1 MTSARNAVLNTAA
14 AHAIEYLA
22 GVADRPVKATMTSE
36 ELRAALGGALPEA
49 GEPAAQVIN
58 RLAAVAARGTVAT
71 AGPRY
76 FGFVVG
82 GAVPASVGADWL
94 VSAWDQNS
102 GIFALSPLV
111 SVIEEITG
119 GWLKGIVGLRSV
131 SSVGFVTGCQMANFT
146 SLAAAR
152 HHVLR
157 EAGWDVEAR
166 GLAGAPPVT
175 IITSDESHYTV
186 FMALRLLGFGAGNAI
201 RIPTDDQGR
210 MRAGELA
217 KTLKNVTGPCII
229 CAQAGNVNTGAFDP
243 IDEIAEL
250 VNQHTGTL
258 ERVNPGTMRPWLH
271 VDGAFGLWAAAS
283 ANRAHLVKGIDRADS
298 VASDAH
304 KWLNV
309 PYDCGLVFT
318 SHPEAHRSAMSL
330 AAAYIQATDVE
341 RDPHEF
347 TPEESRRGRAVPVYA
362 ALRSL
367 GRSGVAGMIERNCR
381 QATRMAANLSKRPG
395 VRVLNDVVL
404 NQVLVRF
411 EAAGRDADQLTKDVI
426 AGVQQEGTCWLGG
439 TTWHGVSAMR
449 VAVSNWSTTDADIDR
464 SADAILRVFAGLTA
478 AERLPI

>member
-1 MTSARNAVLNTAA
+1 MTDARNELLSAAA
-14 AHAIEYLA
+14 AHAIDYLA
-22 GVADRPVKATMTSE
+22 GVGDRPVKATSTSA
-36 ELRAALGGALPEA
+36 ELRAALGGPLSKA
-49 GEPAAQVIN
+49 GEPATSVIG
-58 RLAAVAARGTVAT
+58 RLADAARAGTVAT

-82 GAVPASVGADWL
+82 GSVPAAVGADWL
-94 VSAWDQNS
+94 VSAWDQNC

-111 SVIEEITG
+111 SVVEEITG
-119 GWLKGIVGLRSV
+119 DWLKRIAGLKSDW
-131 SSVGFVTGCQMANFT
+131 SVGFVTGCQMANFT

-157 EAGWDVEAR
+157 AAGWDVEAR
-166 GLAGAPPVT
+166 GLQAGPKVT
-175 IITSDESHYTV
+175 VITSDESHYTV
-186 FMALRLLGFGAGNAI
+186 FMALRLLGFGAENAI
-201 RIPTDDQGR
+201 RIPTDEQGR
-210 MRAGELA
+210 MRADELRKA
-217 KTLKNVTGPCII
+217 LAGVTGPCII
-229 CAQAGNVNTGAFDP
+229 CAQAGNVNTGGFDP
-243 IDEIAEL
+243 IDEIADI
-250 VNQHTGTL
+250 VNQHSGTFEL
-258 ERVNPGTMRPWLH
+258 LNSGTSRPWLH

-283 ANRAHLVKGIDRADS
+283 PSRAHLVKGISRADS

-318 SHPEAHRSAMSL
+318 AHPDAHRSAMSL

-367 GRSGVAGMIERNCR
+367 GSDGVGELIERNCR
-381 QATRMAANLSKRPG
+381 LAARMAANLSKHPR
-395 VRVLNDVVL
+395 VRILNDVVL

-411 EAAGRDADQLTKDVI
+411 ESTGRDADQLTRDVI
-426 AGVQQEGTCWLGG
+426 TGAQQEGTCWLGG
-439 TTWHGVSAMR
+439 TTWHGMAAMR

-464 SADAILRVFAGLTA
+464 SSEAILKVFAGLTA
-478 AERLPI
+478 T

>member
-1 MTSARNAVLNTAA
+1 MTAKRSNGVLNSAA
-14 AHAIEYLA
+14 SHAIDYLSR
-22 GVADRPVKATMTSE
+22 VDDRPVKATMTSA
-36 ELRAALGGALPEA
+36 ELRNALGGPLSKT
-49 GEPAAQVIN
+49 GEPAEQVID
-58 RLAAVAARGTVAT
+58 RLAAAALTGTVAT

-82 GAVPASVGADWL
+82 GAVPAAVGADWL
-94 VSAWDQNS
+94 VSAWDQNC
-102 GIFALSPLV
+102 GIFALSPIV

-119 GWLKGIVGLRSV
+119 GWLKHIAGLRSDA
-131 SSVGFVTGCQMANFT
+131 SVGFVTGCQMANFT

-166 GLAGAPPVT
+166 GLAGAPKVT
-175 IITSDESHYTV
+175 IVTSDESHYTI
-186 FMALRLLGFGAGNAI
+186 FMALRLLGFGAETAI

-210 MRAGELA
+210 MRADELA
-217 KTLKNVTGPCII
+217 KALAGVTGPCII
-229 CAQAGNVNTGAFDP
+229 CAQAGNVNTGGFDP
-243 IDEIAEL
+243 INDIADI
-250 VNQHTGTL
+250 VNQHAGTL
-258 ERVNPGTMRPWLH
+258 EPMNVGASRPWLH

-283 ANRAHLVKGIDRADS
+283 PTRAHFVNGIARADS

-318 SHPEAHRSAMSL
+318 NHPEAHRSAMSL

-367 GRSGVAGMIERNCR
+367 GADGLGEMIERNCR
-381 QATRMAANLSKRPG
+381 LAARMATNLSKNPR
-395 VRVLNDVVL
+395 VRILNDVVL

-411 EAAGRDADQLTKDVI
+411 EADRQDTDQLTKDVI
-426 AGVQQEGTCWLGG
+426 AGVQEEGTCWLGG
-439 TTWHGVSAMR
+439 TTWHGLAAMR
-449 VAVSNWSTTDADIDR
+449 VSVSNWSTTDADIDR
-464 SADAILRVFAGLTA
+464 SAAAILKVFAQRSAT
-478 AERLPI
+478 

>member
-1 MTSARNAVLNTAA
+1 MPRRGSDVLNSAA
-14 AHAIEYLA
+14 SHAIDYLNR
-22 GVADRPVKATMTSE
+22 VDDRPVKATMTSA
-36 ELRAALGGALPEA
+36 ELRAALGGSLPKA
-49 GEPAAQVIN
+49 GEPAGQVID
-58 RLAAVAARGTVAT
+58 RLAAAALTGTVAT

-82 GAVPASVGADWL
+82 GAVPAAVGADWL
-94 VSAWDQNS
+94 VSAWDQNC
-102 GIFALSPLV
+102 GIFALSPIV
-111 SVIEEITG
+111 SVVEEIAG
-119 GWLKGIVGLRSV
+119 NWLKTIAGLKSEM
-131 SSVGFVTGCQMANFT
+131 SVGFVTGCQMANFT

-166 GLAGAPPVT
+166 GLAGAPKVT
-175 IITSDESHYTV
+175 IVTSDESHYTI
-186 FMALRLLGFGAGNAI
+186 FMALRLLGFGAENAV

-210 MRAGELA
+210 MRPDELA
-217 KTLKNVTGPCII
+217 KALGGISGPCII

-243 IDEIAEL
+243 IDQIADL
-250 VNQHTGTL
+250 VSRHAGTL
-258 ERVNPGTMRPWLH
+258 ERRHSGARRPWLH

-283 ANRAHLVKGIDRADS
+283 PARAHLVQGIDRADS

-367 GRSGVAGMIERNCR
+367 GRDGLGDLVERNCR
-381 QATRMAANLSKRPG
+381 LAARMAAKLSRHPM
-395 VRVLNDVVL
+395 VRILNDVVL

-411 EAAGRDADQLTKDVI
+411 EADGRDTDQLTKDVI

-439 TTWHGVSAMR
+439 TVWHGRAAMR
-449 VAVSNWSTTDADIDR
+449 VSVSNWSTTDADIDR
-464 SADAILRVFAGLTA
+464 SAEAILSVFAGRSAT
-478 AERLPI
+478 